1 MNRLANTNSL
11 PVIME
16 LNLVC
21 KQTQVASSLQPY
33 WVSPEMGDI
42 FVKAP
47 EVRMKAGSPC
57 LLCVQLPLC
66 LLTQ

>member
-11 PVIME
+11 SVIME
-16 LNLVC
+16 PNLVC

-33 WVSPEMGDI
+33 WVSAEMGDI

-47 EVRMKAGSPC
+47 EVRMKAVPPR